1 MIMSDDIAREVIRQR
16 TKEQQAYQRPR
27 HARAARVLR
36 GLADRFDR
44 PV

>member
-16 TKEQQAYQRPR
+16 TTHAERFRRPR
-27 HARAARVLR
+27 HPRTARALR

-44 PV
+44 QA

>member
-16 TKEQQAYQRPR
+16 TTAPQALQRPR
-27 HARAARVLR
+27 HTRTARALR

-44 PV
+44 QT